1 MGFTFTFDRFNQ
13 LVSLMKSLFIII
25 LSFLSFNFSAQALS
39 ETQKLESLC
48 KVWGFLKYYH
58 PHVAKGDFDW
68 DRQLIQKID
77 ELDQIDDKVQLN
89 ELYSKWISS
98 LGKVDDCKKCLIPSR
113 EKVYFLRNFDLTWI
127 NDRHLFDEKVSRE
140 LLFIQNNR
148 NLESNHYFG
157 IGGKKVYF
165 KNENSYGSKFTSKQT
180 SLLELFRYWNLVEY
194 FFPYKYQT
202 DQNWNDVL
210 KEMIPKFTEIANDE
224 DYHLTLA
231 ELVTK
236 VDDSHAF
243 LYSPIINTYQ
253 HGRRKVPVEYIYAE
267 GKLVVTKIIHHT
279 LNEERALKTG
289 DVIYDINGR
298 TIPQMV
304 NSLGKY
310 IPASNSWGKINKVK
324 NLFLFSNND
333 SIALKIERDGQNLS
347 MTVPTYLLKDIIPE
361 KPSVRKK
368 WEFLDSDHKI
378 GYVNMGIIER
388 SDLDDMYKDLKSTTS
403 IIFDLRNYP
412 KLTIFPL
419 SKMILPEK
427 SIYYQFNFPETD
439 YLSKFY
445 SAKNSIGR
453 KNPDYYKGNVVVLV
467 DENTQSQAE
476 TTTMMF
482 KQHPKAKVIGSNT
495 SGANG
500 DIIRFKIADLDTCF
514 TGLGAYYPD
523 GRETQRIGIIPDIVI
538 KPTVKG
544 VQKGKDEVLERA
556 LDYIKTGF

>member
-1 MGFTFTFDRFNQ
+1 
-13 LVSLMKSLFIII
+13 MKSLFIFII
-25 LSFLSFNFSAQALS
+25 SFLSIPFFAQSLS

-58 PHVAKGDFDW
+58 PRVANGDFEW
-68 DRQLIQKID
+68 DQELLKKID
-77 ELDQIDDKVQLN
+77 EVDHIRDKDQLN
-89 ELYSKWISS
+89 ELYFNWINN
-98 LGKVDDCKKCLIPSR
+98 LGKVDECKKCSKEDK
-113 EKVYFLRNFDLTWI
+113 EKVYFLRNFDLNWM
-127 NDRHLFDEKVSRE
+127 NDQHLFTEKVSRQ
-140 LLFIQNNR
+140 LSFIQNNR
-148 NLESNHYFG
+148 NLGSNHYVG
-157 IGGKKVYF
+157 NGGKKVYF
-165 KNENSYGSKFTSKQT
+165 KNENSYGSKFTSKQI

-194 FFPYKYQT
+194 FFPYKYLT

-210 KEMIPKFTEIANDE
+210 TEMIPKFLSITNDE
-224 DYHLTLA
+224 NYHLTLA

-243 LYSPIINTYQ
+243 LYSPLINANLY
-253 HGRRKVPVEYIYAE
+253 GRRKAPVEYMYAE
-267 GKLVVTKIIHHT
+267 GKLVVTKILT
-279 LNEERALKTG
+279 NKLNEETPLKKG
-289 DVIYDINGR
+289 DVIYDVNGR
-298 TIPQMV
+298 TISQMV

-310 IPASNSWGKINKVK
+310 VPASNSWGKIIKVK
-324 NLFLFSNND
+324 SLFLFSNND
-333 SIALKIERDGQNLS
+333 SIMVKIERDGQKLS
-347 MTVPTYLLKDIIPE
+347 LSTKTYLLKDIVWE
-361 KPSVRKK
+361 KPSAIQK
-368 WEFLDSDHKI
+368 WKFLDADQKT
-378 GYVNMGIIER
+378 GYVNMGIIEK
-388 SDLDDMYKDLKSTTS
+388 SDLDDMYRELKSAKS

-412 KLTIFPL
+412 KQTIFPL
-419 SKMILPEK
+419 SRMILPEK

-445 SAKNSIGR
+445 SAKNTIGR
-453 KNPDYYKGNVVVLV
+453 KNPDYYKGNVVVLA

-523 GRETQRIGIIPDIVI
+523 GRETQRIGIIPDIVV

-544 VQKGKDEVLERA
+544 ILEGKDEVLERA